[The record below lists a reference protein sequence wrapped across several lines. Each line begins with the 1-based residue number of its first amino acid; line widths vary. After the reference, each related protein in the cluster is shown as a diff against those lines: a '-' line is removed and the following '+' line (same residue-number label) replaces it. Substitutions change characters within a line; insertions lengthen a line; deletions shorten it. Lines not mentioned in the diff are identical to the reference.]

1 MELTKKETFN
11 LLTEEDI
18 EVIRAYKEFDVR
30 YKLLKAEKDEQI
42 LNWLN
47 ANNLDF
53 YDDEVHGVRIT
64 RKKSHMRKT
73 LDSTRLKME
82 RPEVY
87 EEFVKENP
95 VKESLEITLKYD

>member
-42 LNWLN
+42 LKWLK

-64 RKKSHMRKT
+64 KKKAHMRRT
-73 LDSTRLKME
+73 LDSTRLKKE
-82 RPEVY
+82 KPDIY
-87 EEFVKENP
+87 EQFIRENP
-95 VKESLEITLKYD
+95 VSESLEITLKYD